1 MYGVC
6 KVCGCTENDPC
17 YHPGWGCCWWVDDNH
32 ELCSHCADKTIY
44 DDPETVH
51 CVNSTPSGLYVE
63 ETTCDHPELETCDG
77 CPRYIEKEGIC
88 DMEL

>member
-6 KVCGCTENDPC
+6 KVCGCTDNNPC
-17 YHPGWGCCWWVDDNH
+17 FHPGVGYCWWVDDNH

-63 ETTCDHPELETCDG
+63 ETTCDHPELDSCDD
-77 CPRYIEKEGIC
+77 CPRYIEDEGIC